1 MYGIDMGEE
10 RDTGE
15 MRSAPVFSTNVAAKH
30 PAKHFATY
38 TAKHSNSDIFCKSQ
52 TYWKDRSQL
61 VEDWLRTGLGAIY
74 NVYI

>member
-10 RDTGE
+10 GDTGE

-38 TAKHSNSDIFCKSQ
+38 TAKHSNSDIF
-52 TYWKDRSQL
+52 WDDPFR
-61 VEDWLRTGLGAIY
+61 V
-74 NVYI
+74 